1 MANALWF
8 LLGQCLGIAAALIYR
23 SEAKFWKRRRDYWYE
38 SSLHYRKIADMLVTG
53 RARSEES
60 DTNG

>member
-1 MANALWF
+1 MASALWF
-8 LLGQCLGIAAALIYR
+8 LFGLSLGGTAAMIYR
-23 SEAKFWKRRRDYWYE
+23 WSAKFWMHRCDYWYE

-60 DTNG
+60 DRDS